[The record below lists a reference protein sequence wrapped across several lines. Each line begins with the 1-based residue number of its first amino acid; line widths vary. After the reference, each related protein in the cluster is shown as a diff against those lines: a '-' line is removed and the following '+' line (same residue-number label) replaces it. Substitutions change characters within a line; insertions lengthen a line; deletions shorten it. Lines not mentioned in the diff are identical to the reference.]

1 MLNKKYDS
9 QPSAIVSYDSV
20 DVEEGAG
27 VVNYIACKSATS
39 AASTYFM
46 TRSSIY
52 SDTVYSYTTSSQSG
66 TFAALATYNFD
77 IIFQSPKTMANATA
91 YAILALGVGT
101 EVTTAKYIYAVVS
114 LKKGTTTIVSATS
127 RTVTRPDPTGAG
139 QPYSEMVNV
148 PLPTGAVTHFKIGDT
163 LRVEVVIWGNSA
175 AGVAFYYGLGHDP
188 KDRADPR
195 TAGGGSHTIFDADQ
209 STTSS
214 FLIPWRMD
222 V

>member
-9 QPSAIVSYDSV
+9 QPSAIASYDYV
-20 DVEEGAG
+20 DVAEGAG
-27 VVNYIACKSATS
+27 VVNYMACKSATS

-46 TRSSIY
+46 TRSAIY
-52 SDTVYSYTTSSQSG
+52 SDQVYSDTLSTASSA
-66 TFAALATYNFD
+66 TALATYNFD
-77 IIFQSPKTMANATA
+77 IKFQSPKTMANATA
-91 YAILALGVGT
+91 YAILALGIGSDI
-101 EVTTAKYIYAVVS
+101 TTAAHIYAVVT
-114 LKKGTTTIVSATS
+114 LKKGSTTIVTATS
-127 RTVTRPDPTGAG
+127 RTVTRPNPTTAG

-163 LRVEVVIWGNSA
+163 LRVEVVIWGNSD
-175 AGVAFYYGLGHDP
+175 AGQPYYYGLGHDP

-195 TAGGGSHTIFDADQ
+195 TAGAGSHTIFDAVQ